1 MSNKNVSESEK
12 IDRFLSNDKNIKEI
26 IDITSRDFEELD
38 TAEEK
43 YNQKILE
50 IVEIFSKHDVNISE
64 SRAKRIF
71 EFVEK
76 IKAEYNKNK
85 ILDDKLENIS
95 GGVTQSSSDLLGDTR
110 LAIDVALTMKDI
122 NI

>member
-1 MSNKNVSESEK
+1 MSNQNVSESEK

-76 IKAEYNKNK
+76 IKTEYNKNK

-95 GGVTQSSSDLLGDTR
+95 GGVTPQSSDEMMLGDTR
-110 LAIDVALTMKDI
+110 FAIDVALTMIKY
-122 NI
+122 

>member
-76 IKAEYNKNK
+76 IKTEYNKNK

-95 GGVTQSSSDLLGDTR
+95 GGVTPQSSDEMMLGDTR
-110 LAIDVALTMKDI
+110 FAIDVALTMIKY
-122 NI
+122 